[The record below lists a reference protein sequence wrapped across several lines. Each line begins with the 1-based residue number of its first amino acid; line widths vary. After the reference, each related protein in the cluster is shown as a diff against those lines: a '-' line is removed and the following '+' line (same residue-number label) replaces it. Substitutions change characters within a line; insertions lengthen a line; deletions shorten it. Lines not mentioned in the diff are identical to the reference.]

1 MIFLVSLGRIGAQ
14 AWSIFS
20 SWLTWIIIII
30 GMLLFMFLFLKIK
43 KRRKFVYPA
52 LIQYD
57 LGNGKIG
64 IEKKKAGWFR
74 TKKAFF
80 GLFDYAGERRLETN
94 DKRVIQQGST
104 QDFHEINHKRGLIVY
119 AKSDDPKVL
128 LPIKRMKVE
137 NSELIESIAPADFR
151 DTSAKILAEAQKE
164 TNNSWEKIAQYA
176 ALGILA
182 IVVLVCIILVIQFSN
197 RHMTEANEMLN
208 EVMDKKAELIDNINI
223 QTTPS
228 VTAP

>member
-1 MIFLVSLGRIGAQ
+1 MIFLVSLGGIGAQ
-14 AWSIFS
+14 AWGIFS

-74 TKKAFF
+74 TKKIFF
-80 GLFDYAGERRLETN
+80 GLIDYTGERRLETN

-137 NSELIESIAPADFR
+137 NSELVESIAPADFR